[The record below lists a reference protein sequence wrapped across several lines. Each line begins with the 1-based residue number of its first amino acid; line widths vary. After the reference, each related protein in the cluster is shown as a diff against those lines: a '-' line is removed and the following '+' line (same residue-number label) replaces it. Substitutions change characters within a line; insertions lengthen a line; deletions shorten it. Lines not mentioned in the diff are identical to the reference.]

1 MKAKVRVLKTFIHDN
16 TPHHSGNVVDLP
28 ESLVKELSTNGVV
41 AEVKEPFTT
50 KEEKRVKK

>member
-1 MKAKVRVLKTFIHDN
+1 MKVHVLKTFIHD
-16 TPHHSGNVVDLP
+16 TIPHHSGGIVDLS